1 MASKPLME
9 SVDEQFSIQQAM
21 RKNRKRVLSGQETA
35 LFNEAK
41 KVRQTS
47 SELIAQVEQLEA
59 DENKSQIVENVW
71 KKRIDIFERLLCV
84 MSNPSSCEVLRLILI
99 HLGTEQ
105 PSC

>member
-1 MASKPLME
+1 ME

-21 RKNRKRVLSGQETA
+21 RKNQKRVLSGQETA
-35 LFNEAK
+35 LFNEEK

-59 DENKSQIVENVW
+59 DENKSQNVENVW